1 MSVGERRLSA
11 PLTAVMATACGVAV
25 ADLYYLQ
32 PLLHQLRGEFSVSA
46 SVASVP
52 VTLVQ
57 VGYAAGLVLVAPL
70 GDRVARRPLAVAVFA
85 AAAASCALA
94 AAAPNFAVLCATL
107 TVVGLASV
115 GTQVLLPLAADLAEP
130 EERGRVI
137 ARVMTGLLSGVL
149 LSRTASGLI
158 AQAAGWRAVYAS
170 AAGALAI
177 CAVVLGRVLPDEAP
191 RPRARYRELV
201 AGPFAM
207 LARLPE
213 LRRRALFGALIFA
226 AISVIWTTLSFH
238 LGAAPFSYSRAQI
251 GLFGL
256 FGVAGVT
263 AANVAGH
270 LADRQRAGVATV
282 VTALALTASFGVLL
296 AGGSL
301 VAIALGLVLMDAGM
315 QGTQVLNQSVIYGL
329 EPGRRSRVN
338 SAYMVCCFTGAS
350 IGSYA
355 GGLVYERFSWTGCCA
370 LGGAIGAT
378 LLVLASRRR

>member
-1 MSVGERRLSA
+1 M
-11 PLTAVMATACGVAV
+11 
-25 ADLYYLQ
+25 
-32 PLLHQLRGEFSVSA
+32 
-46 SVASVP
+46 
-52 VTLVQ
+52 
-57 VGYAAGLVLVAPL
+57 
-70 GDRVARRPLAVAVFA
+70 
-85 AAAASCALA
+85 
-94 AAAPNFAVLCATL
+94 
-107 TVVGLASV
+107 
-115 GTQVLLPLAADLAEP
+115 
-130 EERGRVI
+130 I

-315 QGTQVLNQSVIYGL
+315 QGTQVTQPVGRLR
-329 EPGRRSRVN
+329 PGTRSAARGEQRLHGVLLHRRVHRLVR
-338 SAYMVCCFTGAS
+338 
-350 IGSYA
+350 
-355 GGLVYERFSWTGCCA
+355 GGLVYERFRGPVAARSA
-370 LGGAIGAT
+370 ARIGAT
-378 LLVLASRRR
+378 LLVLASAGANAPGESRREPASLIGTSTTPVGAAHRRSARSSRSIRARSSVRVITAEKVANMPISSSSVRGQVQSISNASTSAKATARSAPASTA